1 MTHLA
6 RSVCMLF
13 ALLCSIASVAQK
25 ADTAF
30 ISASAGRAQQ
40 LYTNFF
46 QGQARLFNGTEYRLY
61 QSRNDEFP
69 LYLKDDWITGDVM
82 YDGERYDNVQLMYD
96 INIDEVAVEHMLNG
110 AEIQLIAEKV
120 SWFTLSGHT
129 FVWVNG
135 TKTNA
140 VKSGFYDLLYDG
152 PSKVYARREKVLQ
165 ETIES
170 QVIVARF
177 EEKNHLYI
185 LRNGVFVPVKKKGS
199 VLAVFS
205 DRKSEVKSALSKSKI
220 RFRKDREK
228 AIVRAATFYDSPKN

>member
-1 MTHLA
+1 
-6 RSVCMLF
+6 MLF
-13 ALLCSIASVAQK
+13 ALLCSIPSVAQK

-40 LYTNFF
+40 LYTNAF

-69 LYLKDDWITGDVM
+69 LYLRDDWTNGAVL
-82 YDGERYDNVQLMYD
+82 YDGEHYDNVSLVYD
-96 INIDEVAVEHMLNG
+96 ISTDKVVVEHMLNG

-120 SWFTLSGHT
+120 SWFSMSGHT
-129 FVWVNG
+129 FVRIDG
-135 TKTNA
+135 DKTNG

-152 PSKVYARREKVLQ
+152 PSKVYAKREKMLQ
-165 ETIES
+165 ESIES
-170 QVIVARF
+170 QVIVSRF

-185 LRNGVFVPVKKKGS
+185 LRNGVFVPVKKKSS
-199 VLAVFS
+199 VLKVFS
-205 DRKSEVKSALSKSKI
+205 DRKSDVKSALNKSKI

-228 AIVRAATFYDSPKN
+228 AIVLAATFYDSPKN